1 MMIRSSSA
9 RGGGDM
15 IGGSGINEWYD
26 DWWDDDSWSSS
37 TWHAHAGVD
46 DQNDDQDWEET
57 EKDLPAILPEEV
69 LGWLLM
75 RRSGLSSTSRL
86 SIQASAGNSLRFY
99 DVEQAMRQQDD
110 ELLSQERQKAP
121 WSIAHTG

>member
-1 MMIRSSSA
+1 LVIQHLA
-9 RGGGDM
+9 
-15 IGGSGINEWYD
+15 
-26 DWWDDDSWSSS
+26 
-37 TWHAHAGVD
+37 AHAGVD
-46 DQNDDQDWEET
+46 DQNDDQDREET

-69 LGWLLM
+69 LGWLPM

-121 WSIAHTG
+121 

>member
-37 TWHAHAGVD
+37 T
-46 DQNDDQDWEET
+46 
-57 EKDLPAILPEEV
+57 
-69 LGWLLM
+69 
-75 RRSGLSSTSRL
+75 
-86 SIQASAGNSLRFY
+86 
-99 DVEQAMRQQDD
+99 
-110 ELLSQERQKAP
+110 
-121 WSIAHTG
+121 

>member
-1 MMIRSSSA
+1 MIRSSSA

-121 WSIAHTG
+121 